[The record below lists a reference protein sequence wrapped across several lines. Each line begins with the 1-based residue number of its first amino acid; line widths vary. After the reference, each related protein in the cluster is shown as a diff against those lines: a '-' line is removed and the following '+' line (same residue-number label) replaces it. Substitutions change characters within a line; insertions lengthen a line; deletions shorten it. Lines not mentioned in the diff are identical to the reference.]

1 MKISHVI
8 LAVMLIC
15 SFNGATTELELLP
28 ITYNAKVSSFLVAE
42 FVEDAPKGRPIDL
55 ANIESPKTAKQVLAK
70 YYWLLKSAK
79 YNDAAKLYDVKDGSQ
94 ASFIKAIKTKSLD
107 LAGFSNL
114 AEVRVKHIQRWN
126 SFVYYWLTFKS
137 DKGQKLSLRQELNC
151 TIECKLVF
159 NKIFYTD
166 DVIDLLEYNYFAYK
180 TLAGKKYPVMNN
192 DELKGFSKIT
202 IKHPKF
208 IGDAS
213 KSYPLSFY
221 LNIDKTYKDKVVS
234 RQSDCKSE
242 YKDKVQLAVCLF
254 INKFDSIN
262 VLEPEKLSIFMDEIR
277 GGASYDPVSINSFSG
292 NKIKKAFYQDKSF
305 VHWVKGWSSVKLL
318 GSIENDDTYFLF
330 LRPLFTDGREAPMQ
344 IVTFNKVD
352 DPNYSKVIFGD
363 NLEDTYG
370 YFQNSLFMTELSSV
384 MNK

>member
-1 MKISHVI
+1 
-8 LAVMLIC
+8 
-15 SFNGATTELELLP
+15 LP
-28 ITYNAKVSSFLVAE
+28 IK
-42 FVEDAPKGRPIDL
+42 RW
-55 ANIESPKTAKQVLAK
+55 QVK
-70 YYWLLKSAK
+70 NTLL
-79 YNDAAKLYDVKDGSQ
+79 
-94 ASFIKAIKTKSLD
+94 
-107 LAGFSNL
+107 
-114 AEVRVKHIQRWN
+114 
-126 SFVYYWLTFKS
+126 
-137 DKGQKLSLRQELNC
+137 
-151 TIECKLVF
+151 
-159 NKIFYTD
+159 
-166 DVIDLLEYNYFAYK
+166 
-180 TLAGKKYPVMNN
+180 NN

-202 IKHPKF
+202 IKHPKL

-221 LNIDKTYKDKVVS
+221 LNIDKT
-234 RQSDCKSE
+234 

-363 NLEDTYG
+363 NMEDTYG